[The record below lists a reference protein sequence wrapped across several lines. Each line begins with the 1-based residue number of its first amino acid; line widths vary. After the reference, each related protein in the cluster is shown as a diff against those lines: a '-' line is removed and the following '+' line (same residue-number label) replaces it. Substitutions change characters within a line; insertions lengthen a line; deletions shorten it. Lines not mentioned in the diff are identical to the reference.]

1 MNILHGEVSVVTK
14 HSSIYC
20 K

>member
-1 MNILHGEVSVVTK
+1 MTVC

-20 K
+20 VT

>member
-1 MNILHGEVSVVTK
+1 VTK